1 MQKYSKNG
9 CLLSKT
15 VPDVCEMLLL
25 DQPLGNLS
33 TTSPQYSASQES
45 ALHTGAHSI
54 DMISYMIDG
63 DIVQLNHIA
72 L

>member
-33 TTSPQYSASQES
+33 LTSPQYSASQES

-54 DMISYMIDG
+54 DMIYLIDG
-63 DIVQLNHIA
+63 GIVQLNHKKNV
-72 L
+72 